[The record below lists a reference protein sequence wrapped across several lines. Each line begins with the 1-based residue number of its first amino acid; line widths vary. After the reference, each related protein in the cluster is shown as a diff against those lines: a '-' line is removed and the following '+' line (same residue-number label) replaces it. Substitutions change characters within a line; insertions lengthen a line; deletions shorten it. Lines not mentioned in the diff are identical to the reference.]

1 VSGPSPEDPRLR
13 GLFQALPRR
22 RAPGE
27 ECPEP
32 AELWA
37 SARGEVDGERTRWL
51 IGHTGRCMSCAE
63 DWRLARHLG
72 RDRAESA
79 EHAFDQPWDRS
90 AARARAGGSAPG
102 LQRLALAATV
112 ILAVA
117 IAALWAAQAGL
128 KRQQT
133 VDRSDDRTT
142 IESLTP
148 EDRPLSRDLPVLQW
162 AAPER
167 VEGVRYDVTVT
178 DERLSVVAQADRLT
192 DPEYRLPDEVV
203 AGLRPGTTL
212 LWKVE
217 ARWPDGASARS
228 PTYRVR
234 LE

>member
-63 DWRLARHLG
+63 DWRLARHLERGERGVETILVAPSGTDRTG
-72 RDRAESA
+72 R
-79 EHAFDQPWDRS
+79 
-90 AARARAGGSAPG
+90 
-102 LQRLALAATV
+102 LQRFALAATV

-117 IAALWAAQAGL
+117 VAALWAAQGWLEEEAP
-128 KRQQT
+128 
-133 VDRSDDRTT
+133 VPRSDPRGT

-148 EDRPLSRDLPVLQW
+148 DERPLPREEPVLRW
-162 AAPER
+162 RGP
-167 VEGVRYDVTVT
+167 EGVEDLRYDLTVT
-178 DERLSVVAQADRLT
+178 TERFDPVARADRLET
-192 DPEYRLPDEVV
+192 TAYPLPAEAIADLPSGSV
-203 AGLRPGTTL
+203 L
-212 LWKVE
+212 LWRVE
-217 ARWPDGASARS
+217 ARSPDGSS
-228 PTYRVR
+228 VGYRTFRIR